1 MALER
6 LAQDILASAESEAG
20 EIIAEA
26 KKEAKS
32 ILDEAKARAKSI
44 LDSSESQSSKEAN
57 QISKEIV
64 ASARQSNQKEILVA
78 QKTELDTAYEMA
90 KTKLSDASLKGRASL
105 LKHLLSEAKKVGEGK
120 MVLRPTTIDR
130 SALEDAS
137 KDYSIGEEVDGMGG
151 FILEAADGSISFDYR
166 FDGLLEEAWST
177 LLPKITGELF

>member
-1 MALER
+1 MKLKTKYKSELKQRINMRGAWVPFTAL
-6 LAQDILASAESEAG
+6 
-20 EIIAEA
+20 
-26 KKEAKS
+26 
-32 ILDEAKARAKSI
+32 
-44 LDSSESQSSKEAN
+44 SQGSQGLWNLYTLHKDQN
-57 QISKEIV
+57 NNYQISKEIV

-120 MVLRPTTIDR
+120 MVLRPTVIDR

>member
-32 ILDEAKARAKSI
+32 ILDEAKAKAKSI
-44 LDSSESQSSKEAN
+44 LDSSESQSSKRN

-64 ASARQSNQKEILVA
+64 ASAMNNPIKEILVA

-105 LKHLLSEAKKVGEGK
+105 LKHLS
-120 MVLRPTTIDR
+120 R
-130 SALEDAS
+130 SQ
-137 KDYSIGEEVDGMGG
+137 KG
-151 FILEAADGSISFDYR
+151 
-166 FDGLLEEAWST
+166 W
-177 LLPKITGELF
+177 